1 MLTLMNRPPEGDTRG
16 DRFVI
21 RNCTQVA
28 RIEQTQAYR
37 KIRFKGKVC
46 MKDDAM
52 LAYKII
58 EQVGNALE
66 CLKLLS
72 DESFQADALGEITEL
87 VDEHAARL
95 QAN

>member
-1 MLTLMNRPPEGDTRG
+1 
-16 DRFVI
+16 
-21 RNCTQVA
+21 
-28 RIEQTQAYR
+28 
-37 KIRFKGKVC
+37 